1 MKNTNNQ
8 SKGTPIDKYQRK
20 NRILALLSEGK
31 SRQEIQT
38 IIKDEFGVSQSTL
51 NADFLAALQ
60 ELKNNQETFVAEV
73 KSVIIDRFELLWQ
86 KAIDSKDYKTAV
98 KVLSEQAKLFGLN
111 EPSKID
117 ISDGTFTITFN

>member
-1 MKNTNNQ
+1 M
-8 SKGTPIDKYQRK
+8 
-20 NRILALLSEGK
+20 LSEGK

-60 ELKNNQETFVAEV
+60 ELKNNQESFVAEV

-111 EPSKID
+111 EPTKVD
-117 ISDGTFTITFN
+117 IGTEDFEITFN